1 MIINASRKNLGKLL
15 KQQRKSARMTLYEL
29 SNSSGVSTSHLGR
42 IENGERFPSAD
53 VLQKIARP
61 LGFAE
66 EELFSLAGYLSPQ
79 VPSVEK
85 PVKHKLDPNV
95 EKTLAQEPVEIQKAV
110 LEILAL
116 LKTISEELKIAKTQ

>member
-15 KQQRKSARMTLYEL
+15 KQQRQSAGMTLYKL
-29 SNSSGVSTSHLGR
+29 SSSSGVSASHLGR

-66 EELFSLAGYLSPQ
+66 EELFSLAGYLSSQ
-79 VPSVEK
+79 VPPVEK
-85 PVKHKLDPNV
+85 PTKYKLDPDV
-95 EKTLAQEPVEIQKAV
+95 ERTLAQEPVEIQKAV
-110 LEILAL
+110 LRILSL
-116 LKTISEELKIAKTQ
+116 LKTISGELNIPKTQ